1 MSTRTRFEEFKVTGD
16 ELLAQTR
23 KLLHEGNVRRLI
35 VKNEA
40 GDTLVEV
47 PLTVGLVGVALAP
60 LLAALGAIAAL
71 VTHGTIVV
79 ERDEV
84 ADDNCG

>member
-1 MSTRTRFEEFKVTGD
+1 MTTRTRFEEFKVTGD
-16 ELLAQTR
+16 ELLAQAR

-84 ADDNCG
+84 VDGSPD

>member
-16 ELLAQTR
+16 ELLAQAR

-47 PLTVGLVGVALAP
+47 PLYLSYDVS
-60 LLAALGAIAAL
+60 
-71 VTHGTIVV
+71 VV
-79 ERDEV
+79 PASRRREGRQPMAEESR
-84 ADDNCG
+84 